1 MPQGTGST
9 VLPSSVPYVLLRG
22 SPSSSSSQ
30 TLMDAQNSRIEEL
43 LQKIK
48 QQQYKLDK
56 QNLQIK
62 SLQSKVSTRP
72 ALHAAAVRL
81 GTAAG
86 S

>member
-1 MPQGTGST
+1 M
-9 VLPSSVPYVLLRG
+9 PYVLLRG